1 MYYLVALLVFARK
14 PITEITEF
22 NNKSAYVDCAKA
34 CVSSEEQWTQTDLIP
49 ITPFNATILLSSFS
63 HFFII
68 CFRYSDLRLIDIPGI
83 KASLPMT
90 IEQLL
95 QHVEQSCENSASI
108 LRDKWI
114 PSCVKIISD
123 RRDDVEAVMS
133 ENEVGLYCVTDKN
146 IVILSWIAS

>member
-1 MYYLVALLVFARK
+1 
-14 PITEITEF
+14 
-22 NNKSAYVDCAKA
+22 
-34 CVSSEEQWTQTDLIP
+34 
-49 ITPFNATILLSSFS
+49 
-63 HFFII
+63 
-68 CFRYSDLRLIDIPGI
+68 
-83 KASLPMT
+83 MT

-146 IVILSWIAS
+146 IVILS